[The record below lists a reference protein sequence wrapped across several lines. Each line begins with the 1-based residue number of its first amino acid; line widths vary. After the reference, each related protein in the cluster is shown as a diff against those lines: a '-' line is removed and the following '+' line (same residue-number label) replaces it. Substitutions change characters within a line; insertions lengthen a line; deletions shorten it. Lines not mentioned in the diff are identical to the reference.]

1 MTDTYFRNNVLCF
14 VTSQHT
20 LSFWKNEFD
29 KYPPALKND
38 AITPILNK
46 TGVFLTS
53 SILRNI
59 VGQRNTSFD
68 MQKIIDEGK
77 ILIVNLAKG
86 EIGEDAASILGSMI
100 VTQIQLAALNRSKI
114 PEDQRKPFYLFV
126 DEMHSFVSL
135 SFADILSEARKYKLA
150 LFMAHQYIEQLHEK
164 IRFAIFG
171 NVGTM
176 ISFRIGAEDA
186 EHVAKEFK
194 PILNE
199 EDFVTLPKY
208 SMYIKLMIDGTT
220 SLPFSATTIPPKEPF
235 ASNKEE
241 VIKISRQMNARS
253 KDIIEKE
260 IFEKKSSS
268 KASKSSPSLF

>member
-1 MTDTYFRNNVLCF
+1 M
-14 VTSQHT
+14 
-20 LSFWKNEFD
+20 
-29 KYPPALKND
+29 
-38 AITPILNK
+38 
-46 TGVFLTS
+46 
-53 SILRNI
+53 RNI
-59 VGQRNTSFD
+59 VGQKNASFD
-68 MQKIIDEGK
+68 MQSIMDEGK

-86 EIGEDAASILGSMI
+86 EIGEDAASILGSII

-114 PEDQRKPFYLFV
+114 PEDERRPFYLFV

-186 EHVAKEFK
+186 EHVAKEYK

-208 SMYIKLMIDGTT
+208 SMYIKLMIDGAT
-220 SLPFSATTIPPKEPF
+220 SQPFSAMTITPKEPIT
-235 ASNKEE
+235 SYKEE
-241 VIKISRQMNARS
+241 VISISRKMMAVS

-260 IFEKKSSS
+260 IFEKRNSVE
-268 KASKSSPSLF
+268 ASKPPPALF

>member
-1 MTDTYFRNNVLCF
+1 M
-14 VTSQHT
+14 Q
-20 LSFWKNEFD
+20 
-29 KYPPALKND
+29 
-38 AITPILNK
+38 
-46 TGVFLTS
+46 
-53 SILRNI
+53 SI
-59 VGQRNTSFD
+59 
-68 MQKIIDEGK
+68 MDEGK

-86 EIGEDAASILGSMI
+86 EIGEDAASILGSII

-114 PEDQRKPFYLFV
+114 PEDQRRPFYLFV

-186 EHVAKEFK
+186 EHIAKEFK

-208 SMYIKLMIDGTT
+208 SMYIKLMIDGAT
-220 SLPFSATTIPPKEPF
+220 SQPFSAMTITPKEPMT
-235 ASNKEE
+235 SNKEV
-241 VIKISRQMNARS
+241 VIRISREKMGVI

-260 IFEKKSSS
+260 IFEKKNSIEAD
-268 KASKSSPSLF
+268 KPPPALF

>member
-1 MTDTYFRNNVLCF
+1 MTNT
-14 VTSQHT
+14 HT

-29 KYPPALKND
+29 KYPPALRNE

-46 TGVFLTS
+46 TGIFLTS

-59 VGQRNTSFD
+59 VGQTDTSFNIE
-68 MQKIIDEGK
+68 KIMNEGK
-77 ILIVNLAKG
+77 VLIVNLAKG

-114 PEDQRKPFYLFV
+114 AEVQRKPFYLFV
-126 DEMHSFVSL
+126 DEMHSFISL

-171 NVGTM
+171 NVGTI

-186 EHVAKEFK
+186 EHLAKEFK
-194 PILNE
+194 PIFNE

-220 SLPFSATTIPPKEPF
+220 SQPFSAITISPKAPM

-241 VIKISRQMNARS
+241 VIKNSRQMNARR

-260 IFEKKSSS
+260 IFEKKPSPE
-268 KASKSSPSLF
+268 APKSSPSLF

>member
-1 MTDTYFRNNVLCF
+1 M
-14 VTSQHT
+14 Q
-20 LSFWKNEFD
+20 
-29 KYPPALKND
+29 
-38 AITPILNK
+38 
-46 TGVFLTS
+46 
-53 SILRNI
+53 SI
-59 VGQRNTSFD
+59 
-68 MQKIIDEGK
+68 MDEGK

-86 EIGEDAASILGSMI
+86 EIGEDAASILGSII

-114 PEDQRKPFYLFV
+114 PEDQRRPFYLFV

-208 SMYIKLMIDGTT
+208 SMYIKLMIDGAT
-220 SLPFSATTIPPKEPF
+220 SQPFSAMTITPKEPVF
-235 ASNKEE
+235 SNKEE
-241 VIKISRQMNARS
+241 VISISRKMMAVS

-260 IFEKKSSS
+260 IFKKKNSVEAA
-268 KASKSSPSLF
+268 KPPPALF